1 MTAFFNE
8 TEIKKIV
15 SLAKKAGEIA
25 TSGFIKKD
33 FTIKQKIDGSR
44 VTSIDIEI
52 SEFLRQNLAKEFPQ
66 IPVICEEG
74 KLREISEEIF
84 FLIDPIDGT
93 SSFIKGEVEFCI
105 NIALIKDKKAVFGLL
120 YAPVFEGGKMAFSDE
135 KNQIILNGEA
145 LKIKNNEGGEKLKI
159 ITSSRSKNHEVEEY
173 LANNFKD
180 FSGDF
185 VIEKL
190 ASAVKFFRI
199 LEGDANLYLHF
210 RPSME
215 WDTAA
220 GQALTEI
227 LGISPIDLKNG
238 KILTYKKPG
247 FENSPFLLRRF

>member
-1 MTAFFNE
+1 MMNFFNE
-8 TEIKKIV
+8 AQINKII
-15 SLAKKAGEIA
+15 SLALVAGDLAI
-25 TSGFIKKD
+25 SGFEKKD
-33 FTIKQKIDGSR
+33 FTIKRKDDGSR
-44 VTSIDIEI
+44 VTSVDVEI
-52 SEFLRQNLAKEFPQ
+52 SEFLRQNLAKEFPE

-74 KLREISEEIF
+74 KLREVSGDLF

-93 SSFIKGEVEFCI
+93 SSFVKGNTEFCI

-120 YAPVFEGGKMAFSDE
+120 YAPLFEGGKMAFNDVN
-135 KNQIILNGEA
+135 NQIILNKKPLET
-145 LKIKNNEGGEKLKI
+145 KNQPLEKLKI
-159 ITSSRSKNHEVEEY
+159 ITSSRSQTEEIQKY
-173 LANNFKD
+173 LADHFED
-180 FSGDF
+180 FGQNF

-190 ASAVKFFRI
+190 SSAVKFFRI

-227 LGISPIDLKNG
+227 LGITPIDLNNG
-238 KILTYKKPG
+238 EILTYKKPG